1 MRDKRDMLR
10 HYLAA
15 IAYRLQKALR
25 DMPES
30 FPEFRAG
37 SQTRSPHELVCHIRS
52 VLGYART
59 HFIGGVYDGG
69 VPKDFQQDL
78 AGLHDM
84 LEDLDRHLCGT
95 RLLDTTEERLL
106 QGPFSDAM
114 THVGQIAMLRRLAG
128 SPVPPENFIVAN
140 VSVTNLGPDQPDPVS
155 PDADWPERPSK

>member
-1 MRDKRDMLR
+1 MTDKRDMLR

-30 FPEFRAG
+30 FPAFRAG

-69 VPKDFQQDL
+69 RPEDFKQDL
-78 AGLHDM
+78 AALHDM
-84 LEDLDRHLCGT
+84 LEDLNRHLSAT
-95 RLLDTTEERLL
+95 PLLDTTEERLL

-128 SPVPPENFIVAN
+128 SPVPPENFIVAD
-140 VSVTNLGPDQPDPVS
+140 VSVTNLGTDQPDPVS
-155 PDADWPERPSK
+155 PDADWPDRPES